1 MILSAW
7 RLWGP
12 SLSQM
17 TTIGLP
23 TPYMEDNT
31 VTVSI
36 TVFEADHNLSIK
48 AGITWKKKKKS
59 RVTPKSPLSV
69 NYGWFLFM

>member
-23 TPYMEDNT
+23 APYMEDNT

-48 AGITWKKKKKS
+48 AGITWKKKKI
-59 RVTPKSPLSV
+59 
-69 NYGWFLFM
+69 